1 MRTKWAIF
9 KGFSPLLEQKSSFG
23 TVCLPNPSLPFC
35 IFMSDKE
42 RLSNLLFTLITDRN
56 HCKQPFIDTIRSA
69 LKEGVKTVQLREK
82 GLSTHELYSL
92 AYELRKITSEFKA
105 NFIVNDRVDI
115 ALAVEADGVHLGWQS
130 LPFPVVRRLVGS
142 ERLIGVSTHNRQEA
156 LQAQEYGADYIT
168 FGPIFDTPSKAGLLK
183 PTGIEEIRKLKKE
196 INIPLVAVGGINE
209 KNVESV
215 LNGGADGIA
224 VISSIMQADNPEDAA
239 GCLCNKIVT
248 LNAPRSLHDVKF

>member
-1 MRTKWAIF
+1 MR
-9 KGFSPLLEQKSSFG
+9 
-23 TVCLPNPSLPFC
+23 
-35 IFMSDKE
+35 DKE
-42 RLSNLLFTLITDRN
+42 RLNNLFFTLITDRN

-82 GLSTHELYSL
+82 GLATHELYSL
-92 AYELRKITSEFKA
+92 ACELRKITSDFKA

-183 PTGIEEIRKLKKE
+183 PTGVEEIRKLKNE
-196 INIPLVAVGGINE
+196 IDLPIVALGGINE
-209 KNVESV
+209 RNVEAV
-215 LNGGADGIA
+215 LDGGADGIA
-224 VISSIMQADNPEDAA
+224 VISSIMQADNPEGAA
-239 GCLCNKIVT
+239 RCLSKKILT
-248 LNAPRSLHDVKF
+248 RQSSAS

>member
-1 MRTKWAIF
+1 MM
-9 KGFSPLLEQKSSFG
+9 GSLPL
-23 TVCLPNPSLPFC
+23 NPSLPFC

-92 AYELRKITSEFKA
+92 AYELRKTTSEFKA

-130 LPFPVVRRLVGS
+130 LPFGIVRKLLGF
-142 ERLIGVSTHNRQEA
+142 EKLIGVSTHNRQEA
-156 LQAQEYGADYIT
+156 LQAQSWGADYIT
-168 FGPIFDTPSKAGLLK
+168 FGPVFDTPSKAGLLK
-183 PTGIEEIRKLKKE
+183 PTGVEEIQKLKKE
-196 INIPLVAVGGINE
+196 INIPVVALGGINE
-209 KNVESV
+209 RNVEAV
-215 LNGGADGIA
+215 LDGGADGVA
-224 VISSIMQADNPEDAA
+224 VISSIMQADNPEDVAR
-239 GCLCNKIVT
+239 CLCNKIVT
-248 LNAPRSLHDVKF
+248 FKPQKFQIRK

>member
-1 MRTKWAIF
+1 MLK
-9 KGFSPLLEQKSSFG
+9 EQ
-23 TVCLPNPSLPFC
+23 LINNLSL
-35 IFMSDKE
+35 I
-42 RLSNLLFTLITDRN
+42 LITDRN

-69 LKEGVKTVQLREK
+69 LKGGIKTVQLREK
-82 GLSTHELYSL
+82 GLSTFELYSL
-92 AYELRKITSEFKA
+92 ACELRKITSEFKA

-183 PTGIEEIRKLKKE
+183 PTGVEEIQKLKNE
-196 INIPLVAVGGINE
+196 IDLPIVAVGGINE

-239 GCLCNKIVT
+239 RCLCNKIVT
-248 LNAPRSLHDVKF
+248 LNAPGSLHDVKF

>member
-1 MRTKWAIF
+1 MGSLAI
-9 KGFSPLLEQKSSFG
+9 
-23 TVCLPNPSLPFC
+23 NPSLPFC
-35 IFMSDKE
+35 IFMRDKE
-42 RLSNLLFTLITDRN
+42 RLNNLFFTLITDRN
-56 HCKQPFIDTIRSA
+56 LCKQPLSHTVKLA
-69 LKEGVKTVQLREK
+69 LKGGVKTIQLREK
-82 GLSTHELYSL
+82 GLATFELYSL
-92 AYELRKITSEFKA
+92 ACELRKITSEFKA

-239 GCLCNKIVT
+239 GCLCTKI
-248 LNAPRSLHDVKF
+248 LQFKASDQ